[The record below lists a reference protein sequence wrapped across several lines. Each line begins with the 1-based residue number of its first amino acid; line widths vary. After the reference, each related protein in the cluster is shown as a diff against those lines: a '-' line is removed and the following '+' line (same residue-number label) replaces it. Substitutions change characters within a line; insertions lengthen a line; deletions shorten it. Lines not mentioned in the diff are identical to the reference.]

1 MDYIENF
8 RDSIKNGS
16 EIEHFHSHNFF
27 RDSIK
32 NGSTKE
38 SVGSQQLLSPSK
50 DGNTPTSFTSFP
62 EKTGDLFLP
71 ELPVNSNFQ
80 ELPGSNAGL
89 FIPSPD
95 LGFLNG
101 LDLSSPSLGAT
112 LSPYSPF
119 KRGFTLL
126 EISESVVEADSTSI
140 KELPSSYGGGIGSR
154 MSQYLGPQEATSDND
169 HHSSKFSNLDTD
181 IDSRLVDTRPDG
193 QHEME
198 PLFPFPFSPK
208 PSYSPPPNLRQA
220 LCPAI
225 NTDMQQFIDHSNS
238 IKHQE
243 LLFTSTPQLS
253 SPNTSTTHNSGDS
266 FPTDS
271 GYDSADPDPCHTS
284 TTGPGSFYVDDE
296 ESEFDKFLSRARN
309 LMGVSESHYAK
320 SLGESY
326 YPQPTPIDDPTQKDL
341 LGASTAY
348 NATFCSY
355 QTHGTQCFLEH
366 GGNGFE
372 PNQARLDGSYADAR
386 MAQYM
391 RDLNIDPLCNSFYR
405 GDESEIL
412 RSALLEGNKH
422 LDTVIPKA
430 DTLAK
435 GGDITLTSVQDT
447 EIEYGFEIS
456 SAFAPPWSAE
466 DIRGFN
472 WNFDF
477 RSLPDTQLE
486 IEEAAKT
493 PIYDTPSPKSE
504 SKSLKCDQEGCTY
517 EPRGQHQWRKGNL
530 VRHKKETHNMK
541 SEDRFMCDIKDCKE
555 TFTRIS
561 NLNVHQGN
569 KHGFPVSRKT
579 RNRRSSVPGIIN
591 KPKAGRRTTKAPKT
605 VALADIPERSRS
617 QSVPGLFG
625 LF

>member
-1 MDYIENF
+1 
-8 RDSIKNGS
+8 
-16 EIEHFHSHNFF
+16 
-27 RDSIK
+27 
-32 NGSTKE
+32 
-38 SVGSQQLLSPSK
+38 
-50 DGNTPTSFTSFP
+50 
-62 EKTGDLFLP
+62 
-71 ELPVNSNFQ
+71 
-80 ELPGSNAGL
+80 
-89 FIPSPD
+89 
-95 LGFLNG
+95 
-101 LDLSSPSLGAT
+101 
-112 LSPYSPF
+112 
-119 KRGFTLL
+119 
-126 EISESVVEADSTSI
+126 
-140 KELPSSYGGGIGSR
+140 
-154 MSQYLGPQEATSDND
+154 
-169 HHSSKFSNLDTD
+169 
-181 IDSRLVDTRPDG
+181 
-193 QHEME
+193 
-198 PLFPFPFSPK
+198 
-208 PSYSPPPNLRQA
+208 
-220 LCPAI
+220 
-225 NTDMQQFIDHSNS
+225 
-238 IKHQE
+238 
-243 LLFTSTPQLS
+243 
-253 SPNTSTTHNSGDS
+253 
-266 FPTDS
+266 
-271 GYDSADPDPCHTS
+271 
-284 TTGPGSFYVDDE
+284 
-296 ESEFDKFLSRARN
+296 
-309 LMGVSESHYAK
+309 MGVSESHYAK

-466 DIRGFN
+466 DIRG
-472 WNFDF
+472 
-477 RSLPDTQLE
+477 
-486 IEEAAKT
+486 
-493 PIYDTPSPKSE
+493 
-504 SKSLKCDQEGCTY
+504 
-517 EPRGQHQWRKGNL
+517 QHQWRKGNL